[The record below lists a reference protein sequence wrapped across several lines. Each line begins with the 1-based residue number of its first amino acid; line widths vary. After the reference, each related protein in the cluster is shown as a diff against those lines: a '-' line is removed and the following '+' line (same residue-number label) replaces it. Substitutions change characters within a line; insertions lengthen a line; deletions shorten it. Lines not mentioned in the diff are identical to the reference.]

1 MHPDDAFAWTD
12 RDGMLAFLARQSFS
26 TLFAMMGDRAVI
38 AHAPVI
44 LCGDTLRFHLSRR
57 NELANLDDGAPV
69 ALSCVGPE
77 AYISPD
83 WYGSDNQVPT
93 WNYLAVE
100 CKGRVRRLGPADLP
114 DMLDALGAVHE
125 ARLHPKPPW
134 TRAKMDSGRFEA
146 LLRGI
151 VGFEMDIESL
161 RGTRK
166 IGQNKTNAERAR
178 VATALD
184 SVQNSDMATLM
195 RRDM

>member
-1 MHPDDAFAWTD
+1 MHPDDSFAWTD
-12 RDGMLAFLARQSFS
+12 RGEMLAFLARQSFS
-26 TLFAMMGDRAVI
+26 TLFATIGGRATI

-57 NELANLDDGAPV
+57 NELANADDGTPV
-69 ALSCVGPE
+69 SLSCVGPE

-83 WYGSDNQVPT
+83 WYGSDDQVPT

-100 CKGRVRRLGPADLP
+100 CRGRIRRLGTADLP

-134 TRAKMDSGRFEA
+134 TRAKMNAGRFEA

-151 VGFEMDIESL
+151 VGFEMEIESL

-166 IGQNKTNAERAR
+166 IGQNKTSAERAR
-178 VATALD
+178 VAAALD
-184 SVQNSDMATLM
+184 SVQNSDMAKLM
-195 RRDM
+195 RGDM